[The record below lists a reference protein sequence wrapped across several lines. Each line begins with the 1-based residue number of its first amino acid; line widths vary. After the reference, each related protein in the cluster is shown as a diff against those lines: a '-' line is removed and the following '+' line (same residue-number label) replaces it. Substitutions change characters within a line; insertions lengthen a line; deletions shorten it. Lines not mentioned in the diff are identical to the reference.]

1 MNPLT
6 LSPGTDVHCLDM
18 DKDKVR
24 IEFVHHG
31 KKYEYTNTLS
41 KDKRLEDIILDLRSY
56 IKTLE

>member
-1 MNPLT
+1 
-6 LSPGTDVHCLDM
+6 M

-41 KDKRLEDIILDLRSY
+41 EDKRLEDIIEDLRSH